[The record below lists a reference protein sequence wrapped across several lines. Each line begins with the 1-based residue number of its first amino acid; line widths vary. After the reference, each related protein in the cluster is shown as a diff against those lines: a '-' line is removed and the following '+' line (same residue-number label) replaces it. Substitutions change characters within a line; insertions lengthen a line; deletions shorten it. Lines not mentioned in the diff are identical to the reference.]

1 MEMKE
6 FNLKSLSLDNN
17 MENAAYT
24 PKEERIGIS
33 SKYLDE
39 GVLLHEWGHGKDEL
53 SFKEIAEKIADEPEL
68 KKDYEKEKK
77 P

>member
-53 SFKEIAEKIADEPEL
+53 SFKEIARNKR
-68 KKDYEKEKK
+68 
-77 P
+77 